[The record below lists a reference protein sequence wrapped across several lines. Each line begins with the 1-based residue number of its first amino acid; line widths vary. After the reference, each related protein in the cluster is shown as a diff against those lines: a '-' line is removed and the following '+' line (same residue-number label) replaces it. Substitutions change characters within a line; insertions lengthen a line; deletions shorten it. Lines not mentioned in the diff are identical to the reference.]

1 MTNPTALEVDFHKEM
16 MSIYEKAKA
25 ACDYKPIR
33 FLQMIQEHGGVETAK
48 RLLAKEDIQAGLT
61 TLWECRR
68 LDLSMEA
75 LVLKIRFQAL
85 FTQEEIAT
93 ARDRLKLYG

>member
-75 LVLKIRFQAL
+75 L

-93 ARDRLKLYG
+93 ARDRLKLYGYSGSET